1 MAPRILTKS
10 EERALAYQSQGSF
23 PNGSL
28 VLNTYSLY
36 DTLVFAAGVRQYE
49 LFGQTSGQSSK
60 YLTNM
65 KGAGQ
70 IPGGQSFQAY
80 GISIAADFSTLGTN
94 AADVASGLSTFYANM
109 RPAIV
114 TFARNN
120 EDFSAQ
126 FPGSKF
132 LPPISTFTLGIA
144 PATSLDHIGDYSR
157 NSMCY
162 KFVSPIV
169 IGQNT
174 GFSVTFDFE
183 TAPIAEL
190 IGIKMQV
197 FLDGAL
203 VKKQTA

>member
-36 DTLVFAAGVRQYE
+36 DTLVFAASTRQYE

-80 GISIAADFSTLGTN
+80 GISVAADFSTST
-94 AADVASGLSTFYANM
+94 ADSDVADALSQFYSIL

-132 LPPISTFTLGIA
+132 LPPISTSTVGLT
-144 PATSLDHIGDYSR
+144 PATSIQHIGDYNRS
-157 NSMCY
+157 SMCY

-183 TAPIAEL
+183 TAPIAPL